1 MSGAVH
7 PAAPAEAALSAPTRR
22 DGATRQHARIREVNV
37 LSLLAIIVCTCAV
50 TFLSTSTMLHVAF
63 TCALFV
69 LMAAMGFARAGA
81 GFLLAFAVTHAW
93 LALNVRFDIGFPSPM
108 AFTFVLEMLP
118 LLMPVYLLVQAPSGK
133 LMASLRQLPIP
144 SPVLLAVIVILR
156 FMPTMLSELADVR
169 TPCAP
174 AASSARRRT
183 SWRIRS
189 QRSSSAWCPWCSA
202 RSPSPTSWLHPASC
216 AASRALREA
225 ELLCAR
231 HADRRRSAHG
241 GVRDRLDLDRGGVS
255 DMMPNHDPQ
264 APAIELAHLTFA
276 YEGSAPQLEDVNL
289 TVQPGEVVVL
299 TGPSAEAR
307 AR

>member
-156 FMPTMLSELADVR
+156 FMHPLATLEFGVVPMVFRSLTIADELASSCIVR
-169 TPCAP
+169 GIESPCAKQ
-174 AASSARRRT
+174 SYY
-183 SWRIRS
+183 
-189 QRSSSAWCPWCSA
+189 
-202 RSPSPTSWLHPASC
+202 
-216 AASRALREA
+216 
-225 ELLCAR
+225 
-231 HADRRRSAHG
+231 AHG
-241 GVRDRLDLDRGGVS
+241 MRIGDGALMAGF
-255 DMMPNHDPQ
+255 
-264 APAIELAHLTFA
+264 AIASILI
-276 YEGSAPQLEDVNL
+276 
-289 TVQPGEVVVL
+289 VV
-299 TGPSAEAR
+299 G
-307 AR
+307 

>member
-81 GFLLAFAVTHAW
+81 GFLLA
-93 LALNVRFDIGFPSPM
+93 LNVRFDIGFPSPM

-169 TPCAP
+169 DAMRTRGFLRSPAHVLAHPLATLEFGVVPMVFRSLTIADELASSCIVRGIESPCAKQ
-174 AASSARRRT
+174 SYY
-183 SWRIRS
+183 
-189 QRSSSAWCPWCSA
+189 
-202 RSPSPTSWLHPASC
+202 
-216 AASRALREA
+216 
-225 ELLCAR
+225 
-231 HADRRRSAHG
+231 AHG
-241 GVRDRLDLDRGGVS
+241 MRIGDGALMAGF
-255 DMMPNHDPQ
+255 
-264 APAIELAHLTFA
+264 AIASILI
-276 YEGSAPQLEDVNL
+276 
-289 TVQPGEVVVL
+289 VV
-299 TGPSAEAR
+299 G
-307 AR
+307 

>member
-156 FMPTMLSELADVR
+156 FMPTMLS
-169 TPCAP
+169 
-174 AASSARRRT
+174 
-183 SWRIRS
+183 
-189 QRSSSAWCPWCSA
+189 
-202 RSPSPTSWLHPASC
+202 
-216 AASRALREA
+216 
-225 ELLCAR
+225 
-231 HADRRRSAHG
+231 
-241 GVRDRLDLDRGGVS
+241 
-255 DMMPNHDPQ
+255 
-264 APAIELAHLTFA
+264 
-276 YEGSAPQLEDVNL
+276 
-289 TVQPGEVVVL
+289 
-299 TGPSAEAR
+299 
-307 AR
+307 